1 MKDGYRVNNAGEGII
16 PDNMTYSRFER
27 HLIENREVRI
37 FLSSTF
43 SDMDKERTALVRLF
57 HKLKLESN
65 KRCVSLSLI
74 DLRWG
79 VTADESRTGKVLSVC
94 LNEIENSHPF
104 FIGLLGSRYGY
115 TPKASELEMNPELME
130 RYSWI
135 GEDIAHGMS
144 ITEIEMQYGA
154 LRNQE
159 DIDAA
164 FFIKDNNGMPADDD
178 GRLTALKTKIRAQ
191 KRFPVF
197 GFDSTDQLCDQ
208 VEKTIMG
215 ILNKYF
221 SCKDNTRLGRERNIQ
236 QAYINSRHR
245 FYVPQQEDFDRLDSF
260 LVGDE
265 RHLVVTGKSGIG
277 KSALIANWLKY
288 LDKKTDTGYN
298 VICHFV
304 GNNLGGNSY
313 SEVLQHI
320 SDEIFELYEGIEV
333 RMGYY
338 NENPE
343 KKAQRYMT
351 EAVQKGDRPMLI
363 VIDGI
368 NQIDDH
374 DQAKLLNWLPQSA
387 QKVKYLFST
396 IQDDETM
403 ETFIRREYPM
413 YTVKPLKRK
422 EKFIR
427 AYLSLVGKKLDE
439 DQTERILCSKITENT
454 LVLKTLL
461 DELICFGAYNK
472 LDQRIN
478 FYLTDSSIPDFFTKM
493 LQRLED
499 DYECAREVL
508 SLIAVSE
515 HGLSEEELVMMTD
528 IRQMDFHLFFCAV
541 SSHLTSCGGL
551 LVFSHQYIT
560 DAVWSSYELIH
571 PAASKPYR
579 EKIIRYFSREDTVK
593 DNRQMSELAFQY
605 YHINDNENL
614 YKTILCFEAFE
625 YYSASATGCTLLASY
640 WNRLRN
646 AMDGKYQLRDYLDL
660 PYEDIP
666 LTDLRYLEIGTFFNI
681 YLADPD
687 TALMYARTF
696 LMMALQY
703 GDSYSPIVATC
714 YNDIGSM
721 YLAKDDYKQAQIHL
735 EEALRIKG
743 TYPCTEAEIAPTYNN
758 IGLLYENIGD
768 YDLAIKYLSKAVDN
782 RMKAYG
788 KEDSRTAVGIDNL
801 GLAYQKKEDND
812 MALRCHLEAIRIFEN
827 ILGTEHPDTA
837 ASYNNAGLVFEA
849 LEKYDT
855 AMGYHQRALAI
866 RTKILGPDHPD
877 TSYSLCNIGKVY
889 HHLGDHEQAL
899 EYYFKALE
907 IQTKTLS
914 PKHPCIATTYGLIGS
929 SYDYMGEFY
938 YNQALDYYQKALA
951 IREEILGEHPDTAT
965 TYYDIACVYGFQKN
979 YDTALEYHLKA
990 LGIREKKL
998 QKNHPDL
1005 GRSLNNI
1012 GYIYSLRGDLKQALS
1027 YFLRAVVILE
1037 KSLTPAHEDTIATY
1051 YNIADVY
1058 TRMGELDHAAE
1069 WFLKAAEQGDE
1080 ESQKALEILKLI
1092 KLQK

>member
-1 MKDGYRVNNAGEGII
+1 
-16 PDNMTYSRFER
+16 MTYSRFES

-43 SDMDKERTALVRLF
+43 SDMDEERTALVRLF
-57 HKLKLESN
+57 HKLKLEAN
-65 KRCVSLSLI
+65 KRCATISLI

-79 VTADESRTGKVLSVC
+79 VTVSESRTGKVLSVC
-94 LNEIENSHPF
+94 LNEIENSRPF

-115 TPKASELEMNPELME
+115 TPEASELEKNPELME
-130 RYSWI
+130 RYPWI
-135 GEDIAHGMS
+135 EKDIAHGMS

-164 FFIKDNNGMPADDD
+164 FFIKDYNGMPPDDN
-178 GRLTALKTKIRAQ
+178 GRLTALKTKIREQ

-197 GFDSTDQLCDQ
+197 CFDSTNRLCDL
-208 VEKTIMG
+208 VEKTVMG
-215 ILNKYF
+215 ILDKYF
-221 SCKDNTRLGRERNIQ
+221 SGRDNTRLGRERNIQ

-245 FYVPQQEDFDRLDSF
+245 FYVPQQENFDRLDSF
-260 LVGDE
+260 LASDE
-265 RHLVVTGKSGIG
+265 RYLVVTGKSGIG
-277 KSALIANWLKY
+277 KSALIANWLKH
-288 LDKKTDTGYN
+288 LDKKPDTGYN

-320 SDEIFELYEGIEV
+320 SDEIFELYDGMEV
-333 RMGYY
+333 RTGYY
-338 NENPE
+338 DENPE
-343 KKAQRYMT
+343 EKAQRYMT

-374 DQAKLLNWLPQSA
+374 NQAKLLNWLPQSA

-396 IQDDETM
+396 VQDDETM
-403 ETFIRREYPM
+403 ETFIRRGYPR
-413 YTVKPLKRK
+413 YTVKPLQRR
-422 EKFIR
+422 EEFIR
-427 AYLSLVGKKLDE
+427 AYLALVGKKLDE
-439 DQTERILCSKITENT
+439 RQTERILNSKITENT
-454 LVLKTLL
+454 LVMKTLL
-461 DELICFGAYNK
+461 DELICFGSHNK

-478 FYLTDSSIPDFFTKM
+478 FYLTARSFPDFFTKM
-493 LQRLED
+493 LQRLEE
-499 DYECAREVL
+499 DYDCSREVL

-515 HGLSEEELVMMTD
+515 HGLSEEELVKMTG
-528 IRQMDFHLFFCAV
+528 IRQMDFYLFFCAV

-551 LVFSHQYIT
+551 LAFSHQYIT
-560 DAVWSSYELIH
+560 DAVWSSYDLTN

-579 EKIIRYFSREDTVK
+579 EKIIRYFSREDTAR
-593 DNRQMSELAFQY
+593 DNCQMSELAFQY

-614 YKTILCFEAFE
+614 YKTILSFEAFE

-640 WNRLRN
+640 WKRLRH
-646 AMDGKYQLRDYLDL
+646 AKEGKYQLRDYLDL

-666 LTDLRYLEIGTFFNI
+666 LKRLPYPNIGFFSHI
-681 YLADPD
+681 YLADTD
-687 TALMYARTF
+687 TALMYAKTY
-696 LMMALQY
+696 LMMARQY
-703 GDSYSPIVATC
+703 GDSYSPIIATC
-714 YNDIGSM
+714 YNDIGAM
-721 YLAKDDYKQAQIHL
+721 YLAKGNYEQAQENL
-735 EEALRIKG
+735 EHALRIME
-743 TYPCTEAEIAPTYNN
+743 TYPCTEAAIARTYNN
-758 IGLLYENIGD
+758 IGLVYENKED
-768 YDLAIKYLSKAVDN
+768 YDQAIEYLRKATDICVNIHASDN
-782 RMKAYG
+782 PL
-788 KEDSRTAVGIDNL
+788 TAMSIDNL
-801 GLAYQKKEDND
+801 GLAYQGKDDYD

-866 RTKILGPDHPD
+866 RMKTLGKEHPD
-877 TSYSLCNIGKVY
+877 TSYSLCNIGKVH

-914 PKHPCIATTYGLIGS
+914 PKHQCVATTYGLIGNA
-929 SYDYMGEFY
+929 YDHMGERY
-938 YNQALDYYQKALA
+938 YHQALDYYQKALA
-951 IREEILGEHPDTAT
+951 IREEILGEHLDTAT
-965 TYYDIACVYGFQKN
+965 TYYDIACVYGFQENDDK
-979 YDTALEYHLKA
+979 ALEYHLKA

-998 QKNHPDL
+998 RKNHPDL

-1012 GYIYSLRGDLKQALS
+1012 GLIYSLRGDLKQALS
-1027 YFLRAVVILE
+1027 CFLRAVAILE
-1037 KSLTPAHEDTIATY
+1037 ESLTPAHEDTITTY
-1051 YNIADVY
+1051 YNIADTY
-1058 TRMGELDHAAE
+1058 TKMGELDSASE
-1069 WFLKAAEQGDE
+1069 WFRKAADQGDE
-1080 ESQKALEILKLI
+1080 ESQKALEILKFIGL
-1092 KLQK
+1092 L